1 MHICLTLQTNRI
13 LYVNSNNTQ
22 DPMADPGER
31 ALAQELRGIG
41 LVAYEVPEWKTK
53 VRSFCF
59 YFIMHGVCAYVCV
72 HSDVFAL
79 ASWRMRCQSGRPR
92 CVSFVSWLSAVCAVC

>member
-1 MHICLTLQTNRI
+1 MRTCIGAAAHVTYVTHVMHRGLPHMC
-13 LYVNSNNTQ
+13 TQ

-53 VRSFCF
+53 VR
-59 YFIMHGVCAYVCV
+59 VT
-72 HSDVFAL
+72 
-79 ASWRMRCQSGRPR
+79 
-92 CVSFVSWLSAVCAVC
+92 

>member
-1 MHICLTLQTNRI
+1 VTYVTHVMHRGLPHMC
-13 LYVNSNNTQ
+13 TQ

-53 VRSFCF
+53 VR
-59 YFIMHGVCAYVCV
+59 VT
-72 HSDVFAL
+72 
-79 ASWRMRCQSGRPR
+79 
-92 CVSFVSWLSAVCAVC
+92 

>member
-1 MHICLTLQTNRI
+1 MWTECWCALQ
-13 LYVNSNNTQ
+13 LQ

-53 VRSFCF
+53 VR
-59 YFIMHGVCAYVCV
+59 VCV
-72 HSDVFAL
+72 CLVLEMFDFTPKFYGS
-79 ASWRMRCQSGRPR
+79 SNS
-92 CVSFVSWLSAVCAVC
+92 